1 MPSAKPR
8 AHTTLGLEVW
18 AVGTYEE
25 ITALRAQLGTVGR
38 LVEVGDPHV
47 LAGADMGRYRQY
59 IRTQIPT
66 SEGPR

>member
-8 AHTTLGLEVW
+8 AHTSLGLEIW

-25 ITALRAQLGTVGR
+25 ITHLRAQLGAAGR

-47 LAGADMGRYRQY
+47 LAGADAGRYRQY
-59 IRTQIPT
+59 LRAHVRT
-66 SEGPR
+66 SEGSP